1 MPADVLTSRAGW
13 GLMVPPG
20 TVGLAAGAAGLLPVC
35 LTAVALVLA
44 GAASAGAQTG
54 DDGWQIGSFPSFSSG
69 RYGGETSTEVLHTPI
84 TARRLFADGDV
95 TLILPHTCVWGDGGV
110 TVVNGIPVRT
120 ERLERAGT
128 DGTRTERLG
137 EEGALAGSPRTSSC
151 GLGDVIVRGRYY
163 VVDGGRVPTVA
174 LRAHVKTPTAS
185 ADRGLGTGQFDE
197 GVGVE
202 VSQGLGRGTLLMADG
217 GYTVIGDP
225 HGFEL
230 DDNWWYDLGVG
241 QDLAGGVVN
250 VSVFYEWY
258 RALAPGLEDARDVLA
273 ALTVRGRG
281 WQVQVA
287 ALAGLSDGA
296 PDHGVTFGASR
307 RF

>member
-1 MPADVLTSRAGW
+1 VAPSALASLGGVCL
-13 GLMVPPG
+13 
-20 TVGLAAGAAGLLPVC
+20 LAAV
-35 LTAVALVLA
+35 VVLA
-44 GAASAGAQTG
+44 GAYTAGAQTADG
-54 DDGWQIGSFPSFSSG
+54 DWQIGTFPSFSSG
-69 RYGGETSTEVLHTPI
+69 RYGGVTSTEVLHTPI
-84 TARRLFADGDV
+84 TARRLFADGDL
-95 TLILPHTCVWGDGGV
+95 TLVFPYTCVWGDGGV

-120 ERLERAGT
+120 ERLERAVT
-128 DGTRTERLG
+128 DGTRLERAG
-137 EEGALAGSPRTSSC
+137 TGSTLAGGTTGSGTC
-151 GLGDVIVRGRYY
+151 GLGDIVVRGRYY
-163 VVDGGRVPTVA
+163 LVDGGGRVPTVA

-185 ADRGLGTGQFDE
+185 ADRGLGTGRFDE

-202 VSQGLGRGTLLMADG
+202 LSQGLGNGTLLMVDG

-225 HGFEL
+225 HGLPL
-230 DDNWWYDLGVG
+230 DDNWWYDVGAG
-241 QDLAGGVVN
+241 QDLAGVVN

-258 RALAPGLEDARDVLA
+258 RALVPGMDDARDVLA

-296 PDHGVTFGASR
+296 PDHGITLGASR